1 MDIIRAKELLETL
14 ADGVNPITGEILS
27 GCDSCNQVE
36 IVRALNTV
44 LRYLEEKNKQKRP
57 LPENAGKPWTKAD
70 EEKLCEMF
78 DNGADKSEICTP
90 FKRTKGSISA
100 RLVKLGKITDRYM
113 F

>member
-1 MDIIRAKELLETL
+1 MDIIRAKELIETL
-14 ADGVNPITGEILS
+14 AGGVNPITGEVLAES
-27 GCDSCNQVE
+27 DSCNQIE
-36 IVRALNTV
+36 IVRALHTL
-44 LRYLEEKNKQKRP
+44 LRYLDENTKPKRP

-78 DNGADKSEICTP
+78 DNGASKSEICAY

-100 RLVKLGKITDRYM
+100 RLVRLGKITDRYM